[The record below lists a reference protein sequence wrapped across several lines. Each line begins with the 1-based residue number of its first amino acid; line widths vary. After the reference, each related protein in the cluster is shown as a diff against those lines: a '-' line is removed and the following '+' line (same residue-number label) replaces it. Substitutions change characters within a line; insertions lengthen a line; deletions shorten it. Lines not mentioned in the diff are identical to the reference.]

1 MKIIVLVGE
10 SNSGKT
16 STIKVLADLLLSC
29 KYGGVLV
36 NISDKKRQRSCIDE
50 VKMKSC
56 GGSLASSYKGDI
68 TIKIKWNHLLIGI
81 TSFGDDVKSIE
92 SKYEILSDCDVF
104 ICGAHPVGDTIDYV
118 NRISVGKLTS
128 LRKAKNKYDD
138 AAVAASIVSAI

>member
-16 STIKVLADLLLSC
+16 STIKVLADLLLSN

-36 NISDKKRQRSCIDE
+36 NINDKKRQRSCIDE

-56 GGSLASSYKGDI
+56 GGSLASNYKGDI
-68 TIKIKWNHLLIGI
+68 TIKIKWNNQLIGI
-81 TSFGDDVKSIE
+81 TSFGDDVKSIK

-104 ICGAHPVGDTIDYV
+104 ICGAHPSDATIAYV
-118 NRISVGKLTS
+118 NSIPSAETICINKV
-128 LRKAKNKYDD
+128 KNAYDD
-138 AAVAASIVSAI
+138 SHVAETILKAI